1 MLAAARLARSET
13 QASPGHTE
21 YEQAITG
28 GPFGPSHRE
37 SATAAEVSHGTVRTI
52 LARGSATLNGND
64 RQTVT
69 AAVAAIDARRVA
81 S

>member
-13 QASPGHTE
+13 QARPGHK

-69 AAVAAIDARRVA
+69 AAVAAIDVRRVV